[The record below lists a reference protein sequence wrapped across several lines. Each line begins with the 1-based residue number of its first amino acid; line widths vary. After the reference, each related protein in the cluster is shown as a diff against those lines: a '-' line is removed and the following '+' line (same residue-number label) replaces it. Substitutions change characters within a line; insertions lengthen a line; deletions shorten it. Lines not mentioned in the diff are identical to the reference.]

1 MRTDKLSMN
10 KRFKNHLR
18 LLDIVNKKYQR
29 RTYITSLDLTI
40 YNLLT
45 TNEYENKSIYINT
58 FQTFR

>member
-29 RTYITSLDLTI
+29 RIYVTSLDLII
-40 YNLLT
+40 YNILV
-45 TNEYENKSIYINT
+45 NDENENKSIYFNT
-58 FQTFR
+58 FR